1 MTSIDDARA
10 LLDDS
15 EGVGTAVA
23 VVATVR
29 AAFDAGRT
37 KPVAWRR
44 AQLRALRRLLVEAG
58 PELEEALAADLG
70 KSPAESQVSE
80 IGVVVAEV
88 DHALRHVR
96 RWARSAPVAVP
107 YAVAPASARVVP
119 EPLGV
124 VLVIAPWNYPV
135 QLLLGPLVGAL
146 AAGNAVVLKPS
157 EVAPATS
164 TALARLV
171 PRFLDPRAVAVVEGG
186 AEATTDLLAQR
197 FDHIFFTGGGAVAR
211 VIARAAAENLT
222 PTTLE
227 LGGKSPVWI
236 DDTVDVEVAARR
248 LAWGKFMNA
257 GQTCVAPDYVLATPA
272 VAARLTAALD
282 RAITAF
288 YGADPETSPDFGR
301 IVADRH
307 VDRLAGLLEGQK
319 PAVGGSVDRSR
330 RYVAP
335 TVIDGVDLDS
345 SIMAE
350 EIFGPILP
358 IVHVADLDE
367 AIRVIRSRDKPLAL
381 YVFSASRTVERRLL
395 RETSSGA
402 VGVGIPSAH
411 LLVPGLPFGGVG
423 ASGSGAY
430 HGKRSFDTFTHEK
443 ALLRKPLAPDTV
455 GLVYPPFTSGR
466 ESFIRRVI
474 ARTGAR
480 RKPTDR

>member
-1 MTSIDDARA
+1 
-10 LLDDS
+10 
-15 EGVGTAVA
+15 
-23 VVATVR
+23 
-29 AAFDAGRT
+29 
-37 KPVAWRR
+37 
-44 AQLRALRRLLVEAG
+44 
-58 PELEEALAADLG
+58 
-70 KSPAESQVSE
+70 
-80 IGVVVAEV
+80 
-88 DHALRHVR
+88 
-96 RWARSAPVAVP
+96 
-107 YAVAPASARVVP
+107 VP

-164 TALARLV
+164 AALARLV
-171 PRFLDPRAVAVVEGG
+171 PRFLDSRAVAVVEG
-186 AEATTDLLAQR
+186 AADATTALLEQR
-197 FDHIFFTGGGAVAR
+197 FDHIFFTGGGGVAR
-211 VIARAAAENLT
+211 IVARAAAEHLT

-236 DDTVDVEVAARR
+236 DDTVDLDVAARR

-272 VAARLTAALD
+272 VAARLTTALG
-282 RAITAF
+282 RAIAAF
-288 YGADPETSPDFGR
+288 YGDDPSTSADYGR

-307 VDRLAGLLEGQK
+307 VERLAGLLEGER
-319 PAVGGSVDRSR
+319 PAVGGTVDRESR
-330 RYVAP
+330 YIAP
-335 TVIDGVDLDS
+335 TVVDGVRLDS
-345 SIMAE
+345 ALMAD

-358 IVHVADLDE
+358 IVHVAGLDE
-367 AIRVIRSRDKPLAL
+367 AIRVIRSREKPLAL
-381 YVFSASRTVERRLL
+381 YVFTASRSVERRLL

-402 VGVGIPSAH
+402 VGVGVPSAH

-443 ALLRKPLAPDTV
+443 ALLRKPLAPDTI
-455 GLVYPPFTSGR
+455 GLVYPPFTSRR

-480 RKPTDR
+480 RGEPRS